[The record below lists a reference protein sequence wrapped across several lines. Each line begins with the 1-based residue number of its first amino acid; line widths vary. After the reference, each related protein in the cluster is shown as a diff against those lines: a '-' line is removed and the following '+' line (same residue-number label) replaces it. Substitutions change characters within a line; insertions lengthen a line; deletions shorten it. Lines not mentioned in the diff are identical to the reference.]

1 MIVNEQ
7 SLASLA
13 QAVNM
18 KFLAGLGRAVTPM
31 DTVAMEIPSMTA
43 ENVYPYLLEL
53 GQIREWLGDREIQ
66 NIAKGE
72 FRIANKDFEETHGV
86 PRNAIDDDTYGV
98 YGPIF
103 EQVGRNVAA
112 FPSDQVY
119 AVLKAGGTT
128 LGPDGQY
135 FFDNDHPVGD
145 GIVSN
150 DMGGAGEAWYL
161 VDSSKVFKP
170 IIYQP
175 RKSFDLVKL
184 FNPTDPNVFLQKQYL
199 FGVDGRAGFGFS
211 PFWQLAFRSRQ
222 TLDSVNLRAAL
233 TAMSAQKGPN
243 GKPLKIDATHLIVSP
258 NLFEAAND
266 LVNKQL
272 TNGGESNTLYQR
284 LKVQKTPELL

>member
-18 KFLAGLGRAVTPM
+18 KFLAGLARAVTPM
-31 DTVAMEIPSMTA
+31 DTVAMEIPSTA
-43 ENVYPYLLEL
+43 AANVYPYLQEL
-53 GQIREWLGDREIQ
+53 GKIREWLGDREIQ

-72 FRIANKDFEETHGV
+72 FQITNKDYEETHGV
-86 PRNAIDDDTYGV
+86 PRNALDDDTYGV

-103 EQVGRNVAA
+103 EQVGRNVKA

-135 FFDNDHPVGD
+135 FFDTDHPVGD

-161 VDSSKVFKP
+161 VDNSKVFKP
-170 IIYQP
+170 IIWQP

-184 FNPTDPNVFLQKQYL
+184 FSLTDPNVFFQKQYL
-199 FGVDGRAGFGFS
+199 FGVDGRAGCGFS
-211 PFWQLAFRSRQ
+211 PFWMLCFRSRQ
-222 TLDSVNLRAAL
+222 TLDATNLKAAL
-233 TAMSAQKGPN
+233 TAMSVQKGPSGN
-243 GKPLKIDATHLIVSP
+243 PLKVDPTHLVVSP

-266 LVNKQL
+266 LINKEL
-272 TNGGESNTLYQR
+272 VGAGESNTLFKR
-284 LKVQKTPELL
+284 LTVQKTPELL